1 MPLIPQQDIVTIVH
15 PGGTPQQLGA
25 AIQQA
30 LASYPPCRIVTISTH
45 TALAVIV
52 ATVVVETV

>member
-1 MPLIPQQDIVTIVH
+1 MPLIAQQDIVTVVH
-15 PGGTPQQLGA
+15 PAGTPQQLGA
-25 AIQQA
+25 TIQQA